1 MPVPGSKPAPLPAD
15 EKERLE
21 ALYGYQILDTEA
33 EQDFDDLTLLAAH
46 ICGVP
51 ISLISLVDEN
61 RQWFKSKVGMDVPET
76 HRDVAFCSYAIH
88 DRDVMSVPD
97 AVKDDRFATNPLVK
111 SDPNIRFYA
120 GVPLVTSDNYAIGT
134 LCVID
139 RVPRQLTEAQKE
151 ALQALSRQVMG
162 QIEMRR
168 VMRAEKR
175 FRKQVE
181 EAQARL
187 ADFLDNAND
196 LIQSVDR
203 DGRFLYVNRRW
214 RDTLGYSDEELKKLT
229 VFDLMAP
236 ECREH
241 CLQSFQRLMAGED
254 IGPVQAVFK
263 AKDGRLVDLEGSVN
277 CRMENGKP
285 VETRGIY
292 RDVTERRVAERD
304 KQEMAER
311 LLLATKSAGMGI
323 WEWNLETNQ
332 HRWDAQMLSLYDY
345 PPDKKQVTFEDWVA
359 RVNADDVEKVGEAL
373 KATLEQGADYS
384 VEFQVNLPDGNAR
397 ILQARALVEK
407 DAQGKP
413 VRIVGVNWDIT
424 KSKQLEVE
432 LGKARDAALEATRAK
447 SEFLANMSHEIR
459 TPMNGVIGMTTLLAE
474 TRLDD
479 EQRDFVNTIRTSA
492 DALLALI
499 NDILDFS
506 KIESGKMEM
515 DPHPVELRRCVAE
528 AMELLAPKSTEK
540 GIDTGYLADE
550 EVPDFVSIDGTRL
563 RQVLI
568 NLVSNAVKFTEKGG
582 VIVRLEKGQQKGE
595 WHFSVQDTGMGI
607 PKSKISRLFQS
618 FTQVDNTTTRHFGG
632 TGLGLAISKKLVE
645 MMGGRMWLESV
656 EGQGSTFHFTVKGE
670 PVTHEISMWRKAQP
684 ALQGKRLLMV
694 EDNAVNRQIVEQYGR
709 LWGMEVEAT
718 DSLEAAVQIGGKSAG
733 FDLVLLDHQLPG
745 ADGFEQWKRLQGLT
759 AFQQARPVLLT
770 NSRLAVDAAIKAS
783 VSKPIRRQA
792 TVETLIRV
800 IQSTP
805 AAKDSAAGK
814 AAGAALLADKHPG
827 NILVADDNVVNL
839 KVATAFLTRMG
850 YQPDT
855 AKNGREV
862 IEMLAKKEYDLVL
875 LDIQMPELDGYQVAS
890 KVIANA
896 NGAKRPHLIALTAS
910 AMESDR
916 QKCLNAGL
924 DDYLPKPIRVLELE
938 AKLRKFL
945 AVRAV

>member
-1 MPVPGSKPAPLPAD
+1 MPVTGSIPALPPTD
-15 EKERLE
+15 EKKRLE
-21 ALYGYQILDTEA
+21 ALYDYQILDTES

-46 ICGVP
+46 ICGTP
-51 ISLISLVDEN
+51 ISLISLVDES
-61 RQWFKSKVGMDVPET
+61 RQWFKAKVGIDATET
-76 HRDVAFCSYAIH
+76 HRDMAFCAYAIH
-88 DRDVMSVPD
+88 DRAVMSVQD
-97 AVKDDRFATNPLVK
+97 AVKDERFATNPLVVSEPK
-111 SDPNIRFYA
+111 IRFYA
-120 GVPLVTSDNYAIGT
+120 GAPLVTSDNHAIGT

-139 RVPRQLTEAQKE
+139 RVPRELTEAQKE
-151 ALQALSRQVMG
+151 ALQALSRQVIG

-168 VMRAEKR
+168 VMRAER
-175 FRKQVE
+175 RYRKQIE
-181 EAQARL
+181 ETQSKL

-196 LIQSVDR
+196 LIQSIGS
-203 DGRFLYVNRRW
+203 DGKFLYVNRRW
-214 RDTLGYSDEELKKLT
+214 KETLGYSDEDLKSMT

-254 IGPVQAVFK
+254 IGQVQAVFK
-263 AKDGRLVDLEGSVN
+263 AKDGREVDLEGSVN

-292 RDVTERRVAERD
+292 RDVTERRVAERE
-304 KQEMAER
+304 KLELAER

-345 PPDKKQVTFEDWVA
+345 PPDKKQVTFEDWAA
-359 RVNADDVEKVGEAL
+359 RVNAADVEKVSEAL

-384 VEFQVNLPDGNAR
+384 VEFQVNLQGGNAR
-397 ILQARALVEK
+397 ILQARALVER

-424 KSKQLEVE
+424 KRKQLEVE
-432 LGKARDAALEATRAK
+432 LGKARDAALEATKAK

-479 EQRDFVNTIRTSA
+479 EQCDFVNIIRTSA

-506 KIESGKMEM
+506 KIESGKM
-515 DPHPVELRRCVAE
+515 DLDAHTVELRRCVAE
-528 AMELLAPKSTEK
+528 ALDLLAPKTAEK
-540 GIDTGYLADE
+540 GIDTGYLADD

-563 RQVLI
+563 RQILI

-582 VIVRLEKGQQKGE
+582 VIVRLEKGQQKDE

-607 PKSKISRLFQS
+607 PKSKIARLFQS

-645 MMGGRMWLESV
+645 MMGGRMWVESV

-670 PVTHEISMWRKAQP
+670 PVTQEISMWRKVQP

-694 EDNAVNRQIVEQYGR
+694 EDNALNRQIIEKYGR
-709 LWGMEVEAT
+709 LWGMEVVT
-718 DSLEAAVQIGGKSAG
+718 VDSLEAAVQLGSTSNG
-733 FDLVLLDHQLPG
+733 FDIVLLDNQLPG
-745 ADGFEQWKRLQGLT
+745 ADGSEQWKRLQGFM
-759 AFQQARPVLLT
+759 AFQKAHPVLLT
-770 NSRLAVDAAIKAS
+770 NTRLAGDEAVKAS

-792 TVETLIRV
+792 MVETLLRV
-800 IQSTP
+800 IQSAP
-805 AAKDSAAGK
+805 AAKDSAVGK
-814 AAGAALLADKHPG
+814 AAGAILAEKHPG

-839 KVATAFLTRMG
+839 KVATAFLTRFG

-855 AKNGREV
+855 AKNGLEV

-896 NGAKRPHLIALTAS
+896 NGGKRPHLVALTAS

-924 DDYLPKPIRVLELE
+924 DDYLPKPIRVPELE

-945 AVRAV
+945 AQK

>member
-1 MPVPGSKPAPLPAD
+1 MPIPGAKPAPLPAD

-21 ALYGYQILDTEA
+21 ALYGYQVLDTEA
-33 EQDFDDLTLLAAH
+33 EQDFDDLTHLAAH

-51 ISLISLVDEN
+51 ISLISLIDEN
-61 RQWFKSKVGMDVPET
+61 RQWFKSKVGLDTPET

-97 AVKDDRFATNPLVK
+97 AAKDERFSTNPLVT
-111 SDPNIRFYA
+111 SDPEIRFYA
-120 GVPLVTSDNYAIGT
+120 GAPLVTSDNYAIGT

-139 RVPRQLTEAQKE
+139 RVPRELTESQKE

-162 QIEMRR
+162 QLEIRR
-168 VMRAEKR
+168 VMRTER
-175 FRKQVE
+175 RYRKQVE
-181 EAQARL
+181 ETQNKL

-196 LIQSVDR
+196 LIQSIDPS
-203 DGRFLYVNRRW
+203 GKFLYVNRRW
-214 RDTLGYSDEELKKLT
+214 KETLAYTDEDLKTMT

-241 CLQSFQRLMAGED
+241 CLQSFQKLMAGED

-263 AKDGRLVDLEGSVN
+263 AKDGRQVDLEGSVN

-292 RDVTERRVAERD
+292 RDVTERRMAERE

-332 HRWDAQMLSLYDY
+332 HNWDAQMLSLYGY
-345 PPDKKQVTFEDWVA
+345 PKDKTQVTFEDWAA
-359 RVNADDVEKVGEAL
+359 RVCAADMEKVGEAL

-384 VEFQVNLPDGNAR
+384 VEFQVNLPDNNTR

-424 KSKQLEVE
+424 KRKQMEVE

-474 TRLDD
+474 TRLDY

-515 DPHPVELRRCVAE
+515 DAHTVELRRCVAE
-528 AMELLAPKSTEK
+528 ALELLAPKTAEK
-540 GIDTGYLADE
+540 GIDTGYLADD

-582 VIVRLEKGQQKGE
+582 VIVRLEKGQQKAE

-607 PKSKISRLFQS
+607 PQDKIARLFQS

-645 MMGGRMWLESV
+645 MMGGRMWVESV
-656 EGQGSTFHFTVKGE
+656 EGEGSTFHFTVKGE
-670 PVTHEISMWRKAQP
+670 PVVQEIPLWRQSQP
-684 ALQGKRLLMV
+684 VLKGKRLLVV
-694 EDNAVNRQIVEQYGR
+694 EDNALNRQIVEQYGT
-709 LWGMEVEAT
+709 LWGMEVESV
-718 DSLEAAVQIGGKSAG
+718 DSLEVAVQMGEKSKG
-733 FDLVLLDHQLPG
+733 FDIVLLDHQLPG
-745 ADGFEQWKRLQGLT
+745 ADGFTLWSRLKGLR

-770 NSRLAVDAAIKAS
+770 NVRLSVDAPVKAS
-783 VSKPIRRQA
+783 VAKPIRRQA
-792 TVETLIRV
+792 MVETLTKV
-800 IQSTP
+800 IQSAPT
-805 AAKDSAAGK
+805 AKDTPVSK
-814 AAGAALLADKHPG
+814 PAGAMLAEKHPG
-827 NILVADDNVVNL
+827 KILVADDNVVNL

-855 AKNGREV
+855 AKNGLEV
-862 IEMLAKKEYDLVL
+862 IEMLAKKDYDVVL

-896 NGAKRPHLIALTAS
+896 RGRKRPHLIALTAS

-924 DDYLPKPIRVLELE
+924 DDNLPKPIRVPELE
-938 AKLRKFL
+938 AKLGKFL
-945 AVRAV
+945 ATK